1 MFIIVDNISFT
12 LSFFKKRQENV
23 IHFLR
28 IRKKKKLDVHVWAEA
43 VTFLLNELSAQGH
56 PNPGASPL

>member
-1 MFIIVDNISFT
+1 M
-12 LSFFKKRQENV
+12 KRGQENV
-23 IHFLR
+23 IHFLC
-28 IRKKKKLDVHVWAEA
+28 IRKQMLDVHVWAWAEAEA